1 MIRVGQRLQQ
11 ERVQKGYSLEDVAKA
26 TKIRVAFLSA
36 IEKGEYHKLP
46 SPTYA
51 QGFVANYVQFLG
63 LPKRETM
70 AIFRREFDVDKSYKV
85 LPQGMPQ
92 TKEFPLKRLHL
103 HQTLLAIAG
112 IFLLVFGYLFFQ
124 YQASSKSPSL
134 VVTTPK
140 EGGSYA
146 QDITVTGHADARATV
161 VVNEEPVSLNSDGTF
176 SKHITAFPGKVVIL
190 IKATNRFGKET
201 TVMRT
206 IQVKEQ

>member
-46 SPTYA
+46 SAAYA

-70 AIFRREFDVDKSYKV
+70 AIFRREFDGEKVYKV
-85 LPQGMPQ
+85 LPQGMAKPR
-92 TKEFPLKRLHL
+92 EFPLKRLHL
-103 HQTLLAIAG
+103 HHTLLLIAG
-112 IFLLVFGYLFFQ
+112 IFLLVFGYLFLQ
-124 YQASSKSPSL
+124 YQTSNKNPSL
-134 VVTTPK
+134 TVAVPK
-140 EGGSYA
+140 EGGTYA
-146 QDITVTGHADARATV
+146 QDITVTGKTDTRATV
-161 VVNEEPVSLNSDGTF
+161 VVNDDPVSLSSDGTF
-176 SKHITAFPGKVVIL
+176 TKRITAFPGKVVI
-190 IKATNRFGKET
+190 IVKATNRFGKQT
-201 TVMRT
+201 TIMRT